1 MALFYRCMRSFPP
14 VPCARLVPQAA
25 RFPPVRASPLSSLS
39 GSGTAAEVIVSAREV
54 SFEYIQKKPILKAV
68 DFSIREANKI
78 TIMGQNGAGKSTI
91 LKLLSGHVKPDSGE
105 INIKKGLAVATAL
118 QVMPR
123 DLAKLTVWDF
133 FKHHMHGNESG
144 LDSRIARALNVVQL
158 DAPHGRTVSSFSGGQ
173 QARLLLASALLGE
186 PDLLLLDE
194 PTNNLDKEGIYNLTG
209 FLQEFNK
216 TAIVGLY

>member
-1 MALFYRCMRSFPP
+1 MYYIAGVPYGRLAHQSARMPSALACFST
-14 VPCARLVPQAA
+14 
-25 RFPPVRASPLSSLS
+25 LS
-39 GSGTAAEVIVSAREV
+39 GSASEVIVSAREV
-54 SFEYIQKKPILKAV
+54 SFEYVQKKPILKAV

-91 LKLLSGHVKPDSGE
+91 LKLLSGHIKPESGE
-105 INIKKGLAVATAL
+105 INIRKGLAVATAL
-118 QVMPR
+118 QAMPR

-144 LDSRIARALNVVQL
+144 LDSRIARALNIVQL
-158 DAPHGRTVSSFSGGQ
+158 DAAHDRTVSSFSGGQ

-194 PTNNLDKEGIYNLTG
+194 PTNNLDKAGIYNLTG
-209 FLQEFNK
+209 FLQDFNK
-216 TAIVGLY
+216 TAIVGFEVPLHISFVK